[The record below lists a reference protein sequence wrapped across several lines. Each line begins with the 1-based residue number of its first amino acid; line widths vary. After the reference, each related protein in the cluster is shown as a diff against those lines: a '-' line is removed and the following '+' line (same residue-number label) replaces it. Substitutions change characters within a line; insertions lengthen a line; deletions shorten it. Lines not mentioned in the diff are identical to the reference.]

1 MVRALH
7 DPDFIDPIDLQI
19 GLPAALNVRDQ
30 PLIALGAGGQQSR
43 MSLPGSMQAVTGRG
57 DLQHAA
63 DRLGVYVRRW
73 WVGLAAV
80 DSTDDLRTD
89 ARQLD
94 ETLT

>member
-1 MVRALH
+1 
-7 DPDFIDPIDLQI
+7 
-19 GLPAALNVRDQ
+19 
-30 PLIALGAGGQQSR
+30 
-43 MSLPGSMQAVTGRG
+43 MQAVTGRG